1 MTRTCVKC
9 NLDFEPNSARMLCKG
24 CEGEL
29 HFECGKYKPSSWASI
44 GQKRRDSWRCGKCKG
59 YGAAGGS
66 QTGIDSEEGEEEQ
79 PKVEASVLKAL
90 DGFKGIVEELKAEN
104 HQSMQFIS
112 KQYED
117 IIGGQK
123 EIKTNLVNMET
134 QINQLTAQLKE
145 KDEIIKN
152 LQTRIAYLEQYT
164 RKNNIEI
171 HGVTETR
178 DEDIEAIVCNIGR
191 AIDVNINKNDIE
203 AAHRIPTRRN
213 DAPRPIIVRF
223 QSRKIKNLVTAKK
236 KVKITN
242 RQALNTENASE
253 RNVFIYELSPYF
265 KDLMW
270 KAKQKGR
277 DKQWKFVW
285 STGGKLW
292 ARKDENSRPVRITSE
307 SDLAK
312 IG

>member
-1 MTRTCVKC
+1 
-9 NLDFEPNSARMLCKG
+9 MLCKG

-66 QTGIDSEEGEEEQ
+66 QTGIDSDEGEEEQ

-152 LQTRIAYLEQYT
+152 LQTRIADLEQYT

-178 DEDIEAIVCNIGR
+178 DEDIEDIAILEEPLMSTSIRMILKQRTGSQPKGMMPL
-191 AIDVNINKNDIE
+191 DLSL
-203 AAHRIPTRRN
+203 
-213 DAPRPIIVRF
+213 F
-223 QSRKIKNLVTAKK
+223 
-236 KVKITN
+236 
-242 RQALNTENASE
+242 ASNQE
-253 RNVFIYELSPYF
+253 
-265 KDLMW
+265 
-270 KAKQKGR
+270 
-277 DKQWKFVW
+277 
-285 STGGKLW
+285 KL
-292 ARKDENSRPVRITSE
+292 KT
-307 SDLAK
+307 
-312 IG
+312 